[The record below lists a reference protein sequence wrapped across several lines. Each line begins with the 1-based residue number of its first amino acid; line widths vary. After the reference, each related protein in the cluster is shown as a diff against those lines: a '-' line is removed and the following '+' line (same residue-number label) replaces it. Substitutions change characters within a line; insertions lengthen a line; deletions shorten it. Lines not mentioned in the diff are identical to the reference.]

1 MTDIVQNVQ
10 LTPQGLETSAANAFD
25 VAMFTANYFAAF
37 STDAGATF
45 TEISPSGM
53 MTLAGDTFCC
63 DQRVEYIPSIDTFV
77 WVLQAL
83 EGPIM
88 LAVASREEIRRSSG
102 RAWTYYHLTNA
113 TFRLQ
118 NDQFDY
124 PQVSFGR
131 SFLYLTFD
139 LIVEGGAIVARFP
152 LSELERRATLNG
164 RFLKTPESFV
174 CPCHNTLEEGW
185 LGALQSDS
193 QIRVLRWSETSTS
206 VNSFVVDV
214 STVPSTDY
222 STMTPDNTDWLPPTS
237 KIQANITGAA
247 RNRNHLW
254 LAWSAGKKY
263 ADGTTS
269 RIPQSHVE
277 LAIIDMASQSL
288 AGQRYIWNRDFAF
301 AWPSLAG
308 NWGWDVSEAHV
319 AIALSWGGP
328 NDYPQHAVGI
338 LGDPPLLSTTSGP
351 TAGSGGHY
359 NDVRMCYPDAEQF
372 VAAGAVAPKDTS
384 TPPVVTNRANYVTF
398 RR

>member
-1 MTDIVQNVQ
+1 VTEIVQNVQ
-10 LTPQGLETSAANAFD
+10 LRPQGLETSAASAFD

-45 TEISPSGM
+45 TQISPYGM
-53 MTLAGDTFCC
+53 MSLAGDSFCC
-63 DQRVEYIPSIDTFV
+63 DQRVEYIPSIDTFA
-77 WVLQAL
+77 WVLLAM
-83 EGPIM
+83 EGPVM
-88 LAVASREEIRRSSG
+88 LAVASPEEIRRSRG

-118 NDQFDY
+118 NDQFDF

-139 LIVEGGAIVARFP
+139 LIVGGGSIVARFP

-185 LGALQSDS
+185 FGTLKSDS
-193 QIRVLRWSETSTS
+193 QIRVLRWSEASTS

-214 STVPSTDY
+214 STVPSTDF

-237 KIQANITGAA
+237 KIGTNITGAA
-247 RNRNHLW
+247 RDRNHLW

-263 ADGTTS
+263 ANGRTS
-269 RIPQSHVE
+269 PIPQTHVE

-288 AGQRYIWNRDFAF
+288 AGQRYIWNRRFAF

-308 NWGWDVSEAHV
+308 NWGWDVPEAHV
-319 AIALSWGGP
+319 AIGLSWGGP

-351 TAGSGGHY
+351 TAGAGGHY
-359 NDVRMCYPDAEQF
+359 NDVRMCYLRVEQF
-372 VAAGAVAPKDTS
+372 VAAGAVAPEDAS
-384 TPPVVTNRANYVTF
+384 TRPVITNRVNYVTF

>member
-1 MTDIVQNVQ
+1 MTEIVQNVQ

-25 VAMFTANYFAAF
+25 MAMLTANYFAAF
-37 STDAGATF
+37 STDAGTTF
-45 TEISPSGM
+45 TTISPYGM
-53 MTLAGDTFCC
+53 MSLAGDTFCC
-63 DQRVEYIPSIDTFV
+63 DQRVEYIPSIDTFT
-77 WVLQAL
+77 WVLLAA

-88 LAVASREEIRRSSG
+88 LAVASGEEIRRSSG

-118 NDQFDY
+118 NDRFDY

-139 LIVEGGAIVARFP
+139 LLVGGGAIVARFP
-152 LSELERRATLNG
+152 LSDIKQRTTLTG

-174 CPCHNTLEEGW
+174 CPCQNTLEEGW
-185 LGALQSDS
+185 FGTLQSDS
-193 QIRVLRWSETSTS
+193 KIRVLRWSEASTS
-206 VNSFVVDV
+206 VNSFVVDIA
-214 STVPSTDY
+214 TVPNTDY
-222 STMTPDNTDWLPPTS
+222 STMTPDNTDWLPPAS

-254 LAWSAGKKY
+254 LAWCAGKKY
-263 ADGTTS
+263 ADGTPS
-269 RIPQSHVE
+269 PIPQTHVE
-277 LAIIDMASQSL
+277 LAMIDMASQSL
-288 AGQRYIWNRDFAF
+288 TAQRYIWNRGFAF

-308 NWGWDVSEAHV
+308 NWGWDVSEAQV

-328 NDYPQHAVGI
+328 SDYPQHAVGL
-338 LGDPPLLSTTSGP
+338 LGDPPLMSTTTGR
-351 TAGSGGHY
+351 TAGSGGHF
-359 NDVRMCYPDAEQF
+359 NDVRMSYPDVDQF

-384 TPPVVTNRANYVTF
+384 NPPVVTNSVNYVTF